1 LTCATFPVIIWGVD
15 EVADKLDR
23 IGKALEEIRDQMRKP
38 KDKFSNTLETV
49 VLIVAALGFLN
60 IVDTVVRWFAGG

>member
-1 LTCATFPVIIWGVD
+1 MDG
-15 EVADKLDR
+15 VADKLDR

>member
-1 LTCATFPVIIWGVD
+1 MTRAVFPVIIWGVD

>member
-1 LTCATFPVIIWGVD
+1 MLAPPNSVFGIFFAWVCF
-15 EVADKLDR
+15 R
-23 IGKALEEIRDQMRKP
+23 
-38 KDKFSNTLETV
+38 FSNTLETV

>member
-1 LTCATFPVIIWGVD
+1 LTRAVFPVIIWGVD

-23 IGKALEEIRDQMRKP
+23 IGKALEEICDQMRKP